1 MIKKIVL
8 TNVFLSLM
16 LFSFVVWGGNPT
28 HDVRSYKD
36 EIKGAQQAT
45 EELKKEMDNMTT
57 AVKSL
62 TDVGSL
68 VDGLLNFDFLMP
80 SKKTDK
86 KSKVTTDVTKSFE
99 TQKTSAG
106 SGDVAGQAKAV
117 ASSIT
122 GSSGSDDENPF
133 PDRAEMNK
141 QVDAMQVK
149 GESSSDSESSG
160 SVVDT
165 AKSVVSSASGQS
177 EANSSTGQE
186 IAGKRKKMPQTKQ
199 AWARYSLATAL
210 VNRTLAYR
218 NVDETK
224 KQTTKKVNNATNM
237 RKAHTAKVH
246 GYSAMAASYN
256 RLLLSQAVANGLSA
270 LKAMDHVEGKVSISN
285 PLMEG
290 MGGKMNDLNILGQ

>member
-16 LFSFVVWGGNPT
+16 LFSSVVWGGNPT

-45 EELKKEMDNMTT
+45 EELKKEMDNMKT

-86 KSKVTTDVTKSFE
+86 KSKVTTDVTKPF

-210 VNRTLAYR
+210 VNRSLAYR
-218 NVDETK
+218 TVADTK
-224 KQTTKKVNNATNM
+224 KQTTEKVNNATNL

-256 RLLLSQAVANGLSA
+256 RLLLSQAVANGLAS
-270 LKAMDHVEGKVSISN
+270 LKAMDHVEGKISISN

-290 MGGKMNDLNILGQ
+290 MGGKMNDLKNFVQ

>member
-16 LFSFVVWGGNPT
+16 LFSSVVWGGNPT

-68 VDGLLNFDFLMP
+68 VDGLLNFNFLIP
-80 SKKTDK
+80 SKKP
-86 KSKVTTDVTKSFE
+86 KVTTDVKEEFKPK
-99 TQKTSAG
+99 KTSAG
-106 SGDVAGQAKAV
+106 SGDVVGQAQ
-117 ASSIT
+117 ASVSSLT
-122 GSSGSDDENPF
+122 GSSSNEDEKPF
-133 PDRAEMNK
+133 PDRSEMNK

-160 SVVDT
+160 SVLDT

-210 VNRTLAYR
+210 VNRSLAYR
-218 NVDETK
+218 TVADTK
-224 KQTTKKVNNATNM
+224 KQTTEKVNNATNL

-256 RLLLSQAVANGLSA
+256 RLLLSQAVANGLAS
-270 LKAMDHVEGKVSISN
+270 LKAMDHVEGKISISN

-290 MGGKMNDLNILGQ
+290 MGGKMNDLKNFVQ

>member
-16 LFSFVVWGGNPT
+16 LFSSVVWGGNPT

-68 VDGLLNFDFLMP
+68 VDGLLNFNFLIP
-80 SKKTDK
+80 SKKP
-86 KSKVTTDVTKSFE
+86 KVTTDVTKSFE

-160 SVVDT
+160 SVLDT

-210 VNRTLAYR
+210 VNRSLAYR
-218 NVDETK
+218 TVADTK
-224 KQTTKKVNNATNM
+224 KQTTEKVNNATNM

-256 RLLLSQAVANGLSA
+256 RLLLSQAVANGLAS